1 MRKGLWRALLAA
13 ACVAVHAGPGAGASL
28 WISEVLY
35 DAVGSDDGT
44 VFVELWGAPGLALD
58 GWQLEGV
65 NGGDGAIGPVIALS
79 GSVPA
84 GGFFVVADTLS
95 GSSSVPGAQ
104 QLANFDFQN
113 GPDSIVLRD
122 ASGAVADALGYGVFA
137 ETDVFAGEGTAA
149 IDPPAG
155 QSVAR
160 RFANVDTNQNAADFL
175 ALEIPTPGTGEL
187 FVPEPAALLALTL
200 ALGALAALRRPARR

>member
-1 MRKGLWRALLAA
+1 
-13 ACVAVHAGPGAGASL
+13 
-28 WISEVLY
+28 
-35 DAVGSDDGT
+35 
-44 VFVELWGAPGLALD
+44 
-58 GWQLEGV
+58 
-65 NGGDGAIGPVIALS
+65 
-79 GSVPA
+79 VPA

-95 GSSSVPGAQ
+95 GSTSVPGAQ

-155 QSVAR
+155 QSLAR
-160 RFANVDTNQNAADFL
+160 RFADVDTNQNAADFL
-175 ALEIPTPGTGEL
+175 ALEIPTPGTGPL

-200 ALGALAALRRPARR
+200 ALGALAAVRRPARR